1 MPIGIFALNTCKRGM
16 TAGATDFVEYVPL
29 FAEFKLDN
37 LTADEKRQALL
48 LHMFVPEWQI
58 LRRVFKDSN
67 VD

>member
-1 MPIGIFALNTCKRGM
+1 M
-16 TAGATDFVEYVPL
+16 TAGATDFVDYVPL

-48 LHMFVPEWQI
+48 LHMFFPEWQI